1 MMEPNDVV
9 KMLEKLSDISERLA
23 KVEVMLSERSRAT
36 SDFQD
41 TVYVEYTRASL
52 RPYLVVQAPE
62 HEAIPYTA
70 TDVDIFSDDWEV
82 VQ

>member
-36 SDFQD
+36 SEIVETLEQHEDRIRNLEQSD
-41 TVYVEYTRASL
+41 T
-52 RPYLVVQAPE
+52 Q
-62 HEAIPYTA
+62 
-70 TDVDIFSDDWEV
+70 IFTTKNLFVWGIAV
-82 VQ
+82 LIALWGAFH